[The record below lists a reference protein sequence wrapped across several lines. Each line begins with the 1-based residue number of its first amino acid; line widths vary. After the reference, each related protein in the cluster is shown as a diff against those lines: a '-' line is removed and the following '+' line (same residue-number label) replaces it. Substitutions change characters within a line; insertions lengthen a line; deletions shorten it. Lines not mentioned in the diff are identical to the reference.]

1 MNTLLLAPRFR
12 LAAAASVRLFVAL
25 SGALPRASLLGAG
38 VLAAALSVSAP
49 ADASLHLEVSLQHLV
64 TVADLVVEATPQE
77 AKSVWEDLPSVG
89 RRIVTYTRVS
99 VDQSVYG
106 TPPSE
111 VWVRTLGGQVGDLG
125 QKVEGE
131 AVLASGD
138 RQLLFLKAGD
148 AGTHRVVEMAQ
159 GQYLVHEESKVR
171 RVKASPYLGK
181 VIADKDQDAR
191 AKAARVLLENKLV
204 DDAVALIR
212 ATRSEVSR

>member
-1 MNTLLLAPRFR
+1 MNTLPLASGLR
-12 LAAAASVRLFVAL
+12 LAAAASLRLLAAL
-25 SGALPRASLLGAG
+25 PHSLPRAALVGAG
-38 VLAAALSVSAP
+38 SLAAVLAVAAP

-64 TVADLVVEATPQE
+64 TVSDLVIEATPQE
-77 AKSVWEDLPSVG
+77 SKSVWEDLPSVG

-99 VDQSVYG
+99 VEQSVYG
-106 TPPSE
+106 TPPGE
-111 VWVRTLGGQVGDLG
+111 VWVRTLGGQVGNLG

-159 GQYLVHEESKVR
+159 GQYLIQEESQVR

-181 VIADKDQDAR
+181 VIPDKDQEAR
-191 AKAARVLLENKLV
+191 AKGARVQLENKLV
-204 DDAVALIR
+204 TDAVTVIR
-212 ATRSEVSR
+212 AARSEVSR